1 MSQKNLEKRVEM
13 LEQEVTTIR
22 EAFERLKEDKP
33 PWWERNAGIFQNNEL
48 FDQAIKAGKVY
59 RGSIKKDDKW

>member
-13 LEQEVTTIR
+13 LEQEITIIR
-22 EAFERLKEDKP
+22 ETFEKLKETKL

-48 FDQAIKAGKVY
+48 FDQAIKEGKAY
-59 RGSIKKDDKW
+59 RDSIKKDDK